1 MMCPSIAALA
11 EPWSVPAAT
20 VQKTT
25 LTPPSHWSQIWQVVG
40 FTSGVIELHGTSVV
54 ALSSGFARH
63 TGSVVVESKV
73 FHAVGP
79 LLQLSTFARFVTD
92 DWLSLNAKSGVSSN
106 WMSASGFDSVLHSVP
121 PRVPPEL
128 GEMPENMSGCAQPV
142 A

>member
-11 EPWSVPAAT
+11 CPWSVPAAT

-40 FTSGVIELHGTSVV
+40 CTAGVMLLQATSVV
-54 ALSSGFARH
+54 ALSSGFLRH
-63 TGSVVVESKV
+63 TGSAVVESKV
-73 FHAVGP
+73 FQAVGP

-92 DWLSLNAKSGVSSN
+92 DWLSLNAKSGMSSN
-106 WMSASGFDSVLHSVP
+106 WMSASGWDSVLQKVP

-128 GEMPENMSGCAQPV
+128 GEMPEKTFGLMHPV